1 MSQAF
6 WILQFDLKSG
16 SEHEYLNWFH
26 NIHIPEKLAR
36 PGYLWAVHY
45 QGQIGALDHSED
57 RRSYLAL
64 FGGISTRTFLD
75 PSPSE
80 LRGTQD
86 DLTKEM
92 MGKRLSSKG
101 NVFALEWSVNGPED
115 LQEPRSIQLDF
126 FSIRADGNDEEVG
139 AWAAKSLPSLSKIPE
154 LDDSKI
160 YKLISVTSS
169 HFHGILHD
177 ANSHHP
183 IGPNKNLFRPQTSE
197 FSRDFAIEHFNGQRI
212 WPSENSQ

>member
-1 MSQAF
+1 MSQAI
-6 WILQFDLKSG
+6 WILQYDLKSG

-26 NIHIPEKLAR
+26 NIHIPEKLGR

-80 LRGTQD
+80 LRGMQD
-86 DLTKEM
+86 DLTREM

-101 NVFALEWSVNGPED
+101 DVFALEWCVNGSKNM
-115 LQEPRSIQLDF
+115 QEPRSLQLDF

-139 AWAAKSLPSLSKIPE
+139 AWAAKSLSSLSKNPE
-154 LDDSKI
+154 LNGSKT
-160 YKLISVTSS
+160 YKLISVTGG

-177 ANSHHP
+177 ADSYHP
-183 IGPNKNLFRPQTSE
+183 IDPNKKVFKSQTSK
-197 FSRDFAIEHFNGQRI
+197 FLRDLLVEHFDGQRI
-212 WPSENSQ
+212 WPLENGQ

>member
-1 MSQAF
+1 MSQAI
-6 WILQFDLKSG
+6 WILQYDLTSG
-16 SEHEYLNWFH
+16 SEYEYLNWFH
-26 NIHIPEKLAR
+26 TIHIPEKLGR

-45 QGQIGALDHSED
+45 QGQIGALDHNEN

-101 NVFALEWSVNGPED
+101 DVFALEWSVNGPEG

-126 FSIRADGNDEEVG
+126 FSIRADGNDEGVG

-169 HFHGILHD
+169 HFHGILHYPG
-177 ANSHHP
+177 SHHP
-183 IGPNKNLFRPQTSE
+183 IGPNKKLFKPQTSE
-197 FSRDFAIEHFNGQRI
+197 FLRDLVIEHFNGQRI

>member
-1 MSQAF
+1 MSQAI
-6 WILQFDLKSG
+6 WILQYDLTSG
-16 SEHEYLNWFH
+16 SEYEYLNWFH
-26 NIHIPEKLAR
+26 NIHIPEKLSR
-36 PGYLWAVHY
+36 QGYLWSVHHK
-45 QGQIGALDHSED
+45 GKIGTLDHSKN

-92 MGKRLSSKG
+92 MGKRVSSEG

-126 FSIRADGNDEEVG
+126 FSIRADGNDEDVG
-139 AWAAKSLPSLSKIPE
+139 AWAAKSVPSLSKVPE

-160 YKLISVTSS
+160 YKLISVTSG

-177 ANSHHP
+177 AGSHHP
-183 IGPNKNLFRPQTSE
+183 IGANKKLFKTSNIRIFE
-197 FSRDFAIEHFNGQRI
+197 RFSNRTL
-212 WPSENSQ
+212 

>member
-1 MSQAF
+1 MSQSI
-6 WILQFDLKSG
+6 WILQYDLTSG
-16 SEHEYLNWFH
+16 SEYEYLNWFH

-45 QGQIGALDHSED
+45 EGQIGALDPSEN

-80 LRGTQD
+80 LRGMQD
-86 DLTKEM
+86 DLTREM

-101 NVFALEWSVNGPED
+101 DVFALEWSINGPKD
-115 LQEPRSIQLDF
+115 AQEPRSIQLDF

-139 AWAAKSLPSLSKIPE
+139 ARAAKGLPSLLQTPDLNGSKT
-154 LDDSKI
+154 
-160 YKLISVTSS
+160 YKLISVTGG

-177 ANSHHP
+177 AGFHHP
-183 IGPNKNLFRPQTSE
+183 VGPNKKVFKSQTLE
-197 FSRDFAIEHFNGQRI
+197 FLKDLVVEHFNGQRI
-212 WPSENSQ
+212 WPEEKDQ

>member
-1 MSQAF
+1 MSQAI
-6 WILQFDLKSG
+6 WILQYDITSG
-16 SEHEYLNWFH
+16 SEYEYLNWFH

-45 QGQIGALDHSED
+45 EGQIGALDHSEN

-80 LRGTQD
+80 LRGMQD
-86 DLTKEM
+86 DLTREM

-101 NVFALEWSVNGPED
+101 DVFALEWSVNGSKNV
-115 LQEPRSIQLDF
+115 QEPRSLELDF

-139 AWAAKSLPSLSKIPE
+139 AWAAKSLPSLSQTPE
-154 LDDSKI
+154 LNGSKT
-160 YKLISVTSS
+160 YKLTSVTDG

-177 ANSHHP
+177 AGSHHP
-183 IGPNKNLFRPQTSE
+183 IGPNKKVFKSQTSE
-197 FSRDFAIEHFNGQRI
+197 FVRDLVVEHFNGQRI
-212 WPSENSQ
+212 WPLENGQ